1 MSKQA
6 LGWVYILTNPA
17 FKEGM
22 IKIGFTSR
30 DTPQER
36 AAELSGA
43 TGVPTAFTVVWAAR
57 MPDAQ
62 AVEGKVHKI
71 LQTKRSNHNR
81 EFFECSIA
89 EAIDMIETVA
99 GKTIVA
105 KQDNRKKSNPTPPQ
119 NNRQPEKV
127 NPPKKSPYPTHSSSS
142 SKRKTPPS
150 TKAKNKGGVLKFLLG
165 LAVVFLLAMLV
176 IGWFVEKREVAQP
189 VSSTN
194 KNIATATAT
203 QTPPKTSTPV
213 PPSKTTTPQQPAQ
226 GENTPNPQRQTEWRD
241 SVQDVQLAWDKI
253 SADIQKD
260 LHAEQQAWER
270 KKAQTCEQEA
280 KMGGHETEM
289 ENHRMAC
296 EIKWNAERTQYLRG
310 FSIR

>member
-17 FKEGM
+17 FKDGM

-71 LQTKRSNHNR
+71 LQTKRSNNNR
-81 EFFECSIA
+81 EFFECSVA
-89 EAIDMIETVA
+89 EAIEMIETVA

-105 KQDNRKKSNPTPPQ
+105 KQDNRKKSNQTAPQ

-127 NPPKKSPYPTHSSSS
+127 NTPKKSPSPTAHSST
-142 SKRKTPPS
+142 KRKTPPS
-150 TKAKNKGGVLKFLLG
+150 SKAKNKGGVLKFLLG
-165 LAVVFLLAMLV
+165 LAVVFFAAMLV
-176 IGWFVEKREVAQP
+176 VGWFVEKRETAQP
-189 VSSTN
+189 TASAN
-194 KNIATATAT
+194 KNIATITAT
-203 QTPPKTSTPV
+203 QTQTQTPPPATTQVPHNETPS
-213 PPSKTTTPQQPAQ
+213 PPQR
-226 GENTPNPQRQTEWRD
+226 ENAPNPQRQTEWRV
-241 SVQDVQLAWDKI
+241 SKQDVQLAWDKI
-253 SADIQKD
+253 SADIQQD
-260 LHAEQQAWER
+260 LRAEQQAWEG
-270 KKAQTCEQEA
+270 KKAQACEQEA
-280 KMGGHETEM
+280 KLGGHETEM
-289 ENHRMAC
+289 ENVRMAC
-296 EIKWNAERTQYLRG
+296 EIKWNVERTQYLRG